1 MRVHTKVINYLGE
14 IDVDSDE
21 LVDFSISDKEVLC
34 KDSRVTTSIEDNR
47 SSGINDANIV
57 SLNSAT
63 REPSSPNPLEY
74 VHPTPPLTSENES
87 QNISTSFLSIKRG
100 WGEEQSVSVV
110 QTRFRH
116 EETRGSR
123 MKEQFIAIYL

>member
-1 MRVHTKVINYLGE
+1 MKVINYLGE

-21 LVDFSISDKEVLC
+21 LIYVSNSDKEILC
-34 KDSRVTTSIEDNR
+34 KYCRLTKHIENIR
-47 SSGINDANIV
+47 SSGINDAT
-57 SLNSAT
+57 L
-63 REPSSPNPLEY
+63 ELLSPNPIEY
-74 VHPTPPLTSENES
+74 LNTTPPLTSENES

-116 EETRGSR
+116 EETRGSS